1 MKPDRMEKMQPC
13 AAMPGPT
20 GRGTRLSAEAD
31 RADVE
36 KVLAGD
42 IDAFENIV
50 RRWQGPLVNL
60 AYRFCRD
67 RSRAED
73 LAQGAFL
80 RAFRGLRGWRKDA
93 AFSTW
98 LFALA
103 TNLYRS
109 EVQRIPPRTIPL
121 EMIAEPGDPR
131 ALFSGDDV
139 EIRDSAVRRA
149 VLALPAKY
157 RDALTLYYF
166 HEKDIAQAAQSLGV
180 AEGTVKARLNRG
192 RELLRTKLPRLLED
206 LKLKEAQ

>member
-1 MKPDRMEKMQPC
+1 MEKMQPR
-13 AAMPGPT
+13 ATMPGLT
-20 GRGTRLSAEAD
+20 GGGIRLSAEAD

-42 IDAFENIV
+42 IDAFECIV
-50 RRWQGPLVNL
+50 HRWQGSLVNL

-67 RSRAED
+67 RNRAED
-73 LAQGAFL
+73 MAQEAFL
-80 RAFRGLRGWRKDA
+80 RAYRGLRGWRKDA

-109 EVQRIPPRTIPL
+109 EIQRIPSRTIAL
-121 EMIAEPGDPR
+121 DEIAEPGDPR
-131 ALFSGDDV
+131 TLFSGADV
-139 EIRDSAVRRA
+139 ENRDSAVRRA

-166 HEKDIAQAAQSLGV
+166 HQKDVAQAARSLGV
-180 AEGTVKARLNRG
+180 AEGTIKARLNRG
-192 RELLRTKLPRLLED
+192 RELLRSKLPRLLEN
-206 LKLKEAQ
+206 LNLKEAQ